1 MQSAERED
9 ERWVA
14 KLPCQTEAV
23 HVDIPES
30 ESEAQPTSTEVSPR
44 FWQVLQHFHA
54 IARYRM
60 RVDGRIA

>member
-1 MQSAERED
+1 VQSAERED

-14 KLPCQTEAV
+14 KLPRQTETG

-30 ESEAQPTSTEVSPR
+30 ESEAQPTGAEMPPR

-60 RVDGRIA
+60 RVDARMA